1 VFGRRIRVVADR
13 FHVAKLYREAVDN
26 LRKNEMKRLRK
37 TLPKATYR
45 QLKGALWALRK
56 PPETLTDEERQVL
69 ALLFTHAPRLREAVD
84 LRDALTALFNEPL
97 FGAG

>member
-1 VFGRRIRVVADR
+1 
-13 FHVAKLYREAVDN
+13 
-26 LRKNEMKRLRK
+26 
-37 TLPKATYR
+37 
-45 QLKGALWALRK
+45 
-56 PPETLTDEERQVL
+56 LTDEERQVL